1 MQQKPALILLALAI
15 VGAAVWFF
23 TKPNPVGTTLR
34 IREIAARGLA
44 EELVRA
50 ELVPSQP
57 SGTRVLVLSNPFTQ
71 RANIAKSISDM
82 EQAALTGVWEVLGG
96 GISGGA
102 VAFPEL
108 KPEAQQNPAALLTG
122 IETTTPVSFLVTPD
136 AFDKVIK
143 QHADCV
149 VVVSLIGLP
158 GELEACEAWKP
169 ASPVKFALLLPD
181 FRSITD
187 SATVVQAVKSG
198 KLVAFVLA
206 KPGAP
211 DNNVPAS
218 GDWKEEFERRFQLVT
233 AANVEQVLQS
243 MPNLF

>member
-1 MQQKPALILLALAI
+1 MQPKPAAILLLLLLAGGGI
-15 VGAAVWFF
+15 WFF
-23 TKPNPVGTTLR
+23 TKPSPVGTTLR

-44 EELVRA
+44 QELVR
-50 ELVPSQP
+50 SQP
-57 SGTRVLVLSNPFTQ
+57 SGTCVLALSNPFTQ
-71 RANIAKSISDM
+71 RADVAKAIAEM
-82 EQAALTGVWEVLGG
+82 EQAGLAGIREGLGTQLPV
-96 GISGGA
+96 GA

-108 KPEAQQNPAALLTG
+108 KAEAQQNPAALLTG
-122 IETTTPVSFLVTPD
+122 IETTTPVSFLVVSD

-143 QHADCV
+143 QHADCT

-158 GELEACEAWKP
+158 GELAACEAWKP

-181 FRSITD
+181 FRSIAD
-187 SATVVQAVKSG
+187 SATILQAVKSG
-198 KLVAFVLA
+198 KLVAFVLR

-218 GDWKEEFERRFQLVT
+218 GDWKEEFERRFLLVT
-233 AANVEQVLQS
+233 AANAEQVLQS

>member
-1 MQQKPALILLALAI
+1 MQQKPAVILLLLLLAA
-15 VGAAVWFF
+15 GGTWFF
-23 TKPNPVGTTLR
+23 TRPNPVGTTLR
-34 IREIAARGLA
+34 IRAIAARGLA
-44 EELVRA
+44 EELVR
-50 ELVPSQP
+50 SQP

-71 RANIAKSISDM
+71 RQEVAKAIAEM
-82 EQAALTGVWEVLGG
+82 EQAGIDGIREGLGVNLPV
-96 GISGGA
+96 GA
-102 VAFPEL
+102 VVFPEL
-108 KPEAQQNPAALLTG
+108 KPEAQQNPASLLTG
-122 IETTTPVSFLVTPD
+122 VETTTPVSFLVAPD
-136 AFDKVIK
+136 AFDKVLQ
-143 QHADCV
+143 QHADCA

-187 SATVVQAVKSG
+187 SPTILQAVKSG
-198 KLVAFVLA
+198 KLVAFVLP

-243 MPNLF
+243 VPNLF